1 MMNSSEAIERLAAA
15 IGEQVYIDISKWHL
29 YLNDAHLHTPLA
41 EKLYPLLVDGL
52 RPTGGHR
59 ELSEQAVLDILT
71 AMPVKV
77 GGGKREIPL
86 LELIPLQCQ
95 MDLMDALER
104 FAKEM

>member
-1 MMNSSEAIERLAAA
+1 MNSSEAIERLAVA
-15 IGEQVYIDISKWHL
+15 IGEQVYVDIAKWHL

-41 EKLYPLLVDGL
+41 EKIYPLLVD
-52 RPTGGHR
+52 RN
-59 ELSEQAVLDILT
+59 LSEQAVLDILT

-95 MDLMDALER
+95 MNLMDALEE
-104 FAKEM
+104 FEKGM

>member
-1 MMNSSEAIERLAAA
+1 MNSSEAIERLAAT

-41 EKLYPLLVDGL
+41 EKLYPLLVNRD
-52 RPTGGHR
+52 
-59 ELSEQAVLDILT
+59 LSEQAVLDILT

-104 FAKEM
+104 FAKAM

>member
-1 MMNSSEAIERLAAA
+1 MMNSSEAIERLAAT

-41 EKLYPLLVDGL
+41 EKIYPLFVDGN
-52 RPTGGHR
+52 
-59 ELSEQAVLDILT
+59 LSEQAVLDILG
-71 AMPVKV
+71 AMMVKV

>member
-1 MMNSSEAIERLAAA
+1 MNSSEAIERLAAT

-41 EKLYPLLVDGL
+41 EKIYPLLVD
-52 RPTGGHR
+52 RD
-59 ELSEQAVLDILT
+59 LSEQAVLDILT
-71 AMPVKV
+71 AMSVKV

>member
-1 MMNSSEAIERLAAA
+1 MNSSEAIERLAVA
-15 IGEQVYIDISKWHL
+15 IGEQVYIDIAKWHL

-41 EKLYPLLVDGL
+41 EQIYPLLVD
-52 RPTGGHR
+52 RN
-59 ELSEQAVLDILT
+59 LSEQAVMDILT

-95 MDLMDALER
+95 MNLMDALER
-104 FAKEM
+104 FAQEM

>member
-1 MMNSSEAIERLAAA
+1 MMNSSEAIERLAVA
-15 IGEQVYIDISKWHL
+15 IGEQVYIDIAKWHL

-41 EKLYPLLVDGL
+41 EKIYPLLAD
-52 RPTGGHR
+52 RD
-59 ELSEQAVLDILT
+59 LSEQAVLDILA
-71 AMPVKV
+71 AMMVKV

-104 FAKEM
+104 FVKEM

>member
-1 MMNSSEAIERLAAA
+1 MNSSEAIERLAAT

-41 EKLYPLLVDGL
+41 EKLYPLLVNRD
-52 RPTGGHR
+52 
-59 ELSEQAVLDILT
+59 LSEQAVLDILT

>member
-1 MMNSSEAIERLAAA
+1 MMNSSEAIERLAAT

-41 EKLYPLLVDGL
+41 EKIYPLLVDGN
-52 RPTGGHR
+52 
-59 ELSEQAVLDILT
+59 LSEQAVLDILG
-71 AMPVKV
+71 AMMVKV

>member
-1 MMNSSEAIERLAAA
+1 MMNSSEAIERLAAT

-41 EKLYPLLVDGL
+41 EKIYPLLVD
-52 RPTGGHR
+52 R

-104 FAKEM
+104 FAKAM

>member
-1 MMNSSEAIERLAAA
+1 MMNSSEAIERLAVA
-15 IGEQVYIDISKWHL
+15 IGEQVYIDIAKWHL

-41 EKLYPLLVDGL
+41 EKIYPLLVD
-52 RPTGGHR
+52 R
-59 ELSEQAVLDILT
+59 ELSEQAVLDILA

>member
-1 MMNSSEAIERLAAA
+1 MMNSSEAIERLAAT

-41 EKLYPLLVDGL
+41 EKIYPLLVD
-52 RPTGGHR
+52 R
-59 ELSEQAVLDILT
+59 ELGEQAVLDILG
-71 AMPVKV
+71 AMMVKV

-104 FAKEM
+104 FAKAM

>member
-1 MMNSSEAIERLAAA
+1 MMNSSEAIERLAAT

-41 EKLYPLLVDGL
+41 EKIYPLLVDG
-52 RPTGGHR
+52 

-104 FAKEM
+104 FAKTM

>member
-1 MMNSSEAIERLAAA
+1 MNSSEAIERLAGT
-15 IGEQVYIDISKWHL
+15 IGEQVYIDIAKWHL

-41 EKLYPLLVDGL
+41 EKIYPLLVD
-52 RPTGGHR
+52 RN
-59 ELSEQAVLDILT
+59 LSEQAVLDILT

>member
-1 MMNSSEAIERLAAA
+1 MNSSEAIERLAVA
-15 IGEQVYIDISKWHL
+15 IGEQVYIDIAKWHL

-41 EKLYPLLVDGL
+41 EEIYPLLVD
-52 RPTGGHR
+52 RN
-59 ELSEQAVLDILT
+59 LSEQAVLDILT

-95 MDLMDALER
+95 MNLMDALEE
-104 FAKEM
+104 FEKGM